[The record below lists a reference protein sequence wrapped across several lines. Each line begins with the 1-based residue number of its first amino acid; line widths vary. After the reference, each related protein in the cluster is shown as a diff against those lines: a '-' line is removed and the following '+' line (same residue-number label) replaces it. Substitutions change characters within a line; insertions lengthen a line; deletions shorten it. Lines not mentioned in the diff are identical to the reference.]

1 MGEVNIGESA
11 HGLGKLFYPNG
22 KLMFEG
28 QFFRGKRH
36 GYGRDFYPNG
46 ALSYQVPVQLKC
58 YKLVKNIMSSHNFTI
73 VLASLFWGLVF
84 TATLRFK
91 LSFKR

>member
-1 MGEVNIGESA
+1 MFMRLAPGIENEVNFQWFFQVVEKQLADGLTYMGEVNIGESA
-11 HGLGKLFYPNG
+11 HGFGKLFYPNG

-46 ALSYQVPVQLKC
+46 ALSYQVPVQSNC
-58 YKLVKNIMSSHNFTI
+58 
-73 VLASLFWGLVF
+73 
-84 TATLRFK
+84 FK
-91 LSFKR
+91 FVR